1 MSPSH
6 DLVGEPGSPQ
16 RILILSLIARFLR
29 YDPAALGY
37 SADRGSGRLLL
48 KYRSSAECDT
58 QATRPAR
65 LALVALN
72 APDAG
77 IPTRRA
83 SGSTAMTG
91 YNSGFTATCL
101 PCRLPAEKVPGK
113 CRGLLA
119 HLKRPTRRLESG
131 ALFNAVVVS
140 Q

>member
-1 MSPSH
+1 MTYISRRAGVAPS
-6 DLVGEPGSPQ
+6 D
-16 RILILSLIARFLR
+16 LILSLIARFLR

-48 KYRSSAECDT
+48 KYRSSAECDN

-83 SGSTAMTG
+83 SGSTAMAG
-91 YNSGFTATCL
+91 YQLLLHSR
-101 PCRLPAEKVPGK
+101 RLPAEKVPGK
-113 CRGLLA
+113 CRGLLD